1 MGTGLGIFKKENK
14 NQAALLVKNA
24 SQKQQH
30 EKYEKTKQSLPTA
43 LFLAMNQSLT
53 ITHSAGSAGTLAAYS
68 NLHNNKCS
76 NTEEDQ
82 HFLQNGF
89 SSEKNCNK

>member
-1 MGTGLGIFKKENK
+1 
-14 NQAALLVKNA
+14 
-24 SQKQQH
+24 
-30 EKYEKTKQSLPTA
+30 
-43 LFLAMNQSLT
+43 MNQSLT

-82 HFLQNGF
+82 NGFLQNGF